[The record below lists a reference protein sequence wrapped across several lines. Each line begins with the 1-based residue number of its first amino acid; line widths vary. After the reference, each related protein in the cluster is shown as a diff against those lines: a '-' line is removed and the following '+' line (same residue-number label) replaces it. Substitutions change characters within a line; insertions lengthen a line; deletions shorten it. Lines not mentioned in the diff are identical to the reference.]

1 MEVMAHASRFVRSVG
16 AAAVMLVILIT
27 AGCAG
32 SWLRE
37 PPPERVLD
45 EILPASVQVVL
56 EQQEGRTFR
65 SASGVVVAGRSAT
78 SGPNC
83 FILTSGHT
91 FLGGGRT
98 KEIRVL
104 FRRHEGSGTRA
115 SATLLAVSN
124 TDQLD
129 LALLGTRS
137 AFCPVARLGRGALL
151 GESVWLVAF
160 PWGRE
165 LTVSRGVISQ
175 VRRSEPAPGAG
186 RLMVDATVSYGASGG
201 GVFRARGG
209 ELIGLVEGYATAR
222 VAFQGAASPAHVD
235 VPVAGQTF
243 LTPATDLQEFLREN
257 LPGRSADETVI
268 SR

>member
-27 AGCAG
+27 VGCAG

-65 SASGVVVAGRSAT
+65 SASGVVVAARSAT

-115 SATLLAVSN
+115 SN

>member
-1 MEVMAHASRFVRSVG
+1 VRPLAA
-16 AAAVMLVILIT
+16 AAAVLIILGA
-27 AGCAG
+27 AGCGG
-32 SWLRE
+32 SWFRE

-45 EILPASVQVVL
+45 DILPASVQVVL
-56 EQQEGRTFR
+56 EQQEGRRFR
-65 SASGVVVAGRSAT
+65 SASGVVVASRPASSGAT
-78 SGPNC
+78 C

-91 FLGGGRT
+91 FAGTGRA

-104 FRRHEGSGTRA
+104 FRRHEGSGIPV
-115 SATLLAVSN
+115 SATLLAVSD

-137 AFCPVARLGRGALL
+137 DVCPAVRMGGAAVL
-151 GESVWLVAF
+151 GESVWVVSF

-165 LTVSRGVISQ
+165 LTVSRGVVSQ
-175 VRRSEPAPGAG
+175 LRRSDPGPGAG

-209 ELIGLVEGYATAR
+209 DLVGMVEGYPTAR
-222 VAFQGAASPAHVD
+222 VAFEGVATSAHVD

-243 LTPATDLQEFLREN
+243 LTPTGDIQEFLRAN
-257 LPGRSADETVI
+257 LFARPADGPRAI